1 MCVCVRVC
9 SLRLCVSLCLYACVC
24 VCLYRSR
31 SRSLSPSASPL
42 RLCLHRAQCIFRVS
56 GTNCRQATLL
66 ARLSP
71 SLSPPLSL
79 YMHLTLTP
87 PCSFSLYF
95 LSVVAVC
102 LRFKCVSASL
112 ARFTALVDHLTL
124 FPLCLLLC
132 LPLLSLLCSSPA
144 LSLLLSLFGEYQ
156 SHISVGIFH
165 LDVAE
170 RKRKLRLSQVQPL
183 SLCVCVDPTPTQAH
197 IFSMQLFANENGKLR
212 EQIVYS
218 RNDRRGK
225 WGHIKTGIGGDVGVD
240 DSLAYL

>member
-132 LPLLSLLCSSPA
+132 LPLVSLLCSSPA

-183 SLCVCVDPTPTQAH
+183 SVCVCVWIAH
-197 IFSMQLFANENGKLR
+197 PHKHT
-212 EQIVYS
+212 YS
-218 RNDRRGK
+218 RCN
-225 WGHIKTGIGGDVGVD
+225 
-240 DSLAYL
+240 YLQMKMEN

>member
-31 SRSLSPSASPL
+31 SRSPSASPL

-95 LSVVAVC
+95 LSAVGVC
-102 LRFKCVSASL
+102 FAVQVRVRISCSLYCPRRPFDFVSAVPPALPPSCVTPLFFPRPFSSSFSL
-112 ARFTALVDHLTL
+112 WRISVAYFSWH
-124 FPLCLLLC
+124 FPLGCC
-132 LPLLSLLCSSPA
+132 GTKAKAASLSSA
-144 LSLLLSLFGEYQ
+144 A
-156 SHISVGIFH
+156 SVC
-165 LDVAE
+165 
-170 RKRKLRLSQVQPL
+170 
-183 SLCVCVDPTPTQAH
+183 LCVCVDRTPTQAH

-212 EQIVYS
+212 EQIIYS